1 MWALVEWR
9 LSVVVAAAAAAAVCQ
24 LCIDGVSNLS
34 LELGDGPFG
43 IRQLSLQS
51 FIVFDFV

>member
-9 LSVVVAAAAAAAVCQ
+9 LSVVVAAAAAAVCQ